1 MGYLA
6 RDLPVN
12 HPEFGR
18 LVPCTCLARKQVQ
31 AVRDQLFSYSNLD
44 ALKDLTFDRFNPY
57 GRVGLPER
65 YAKTLAS
72 AYDFART
79 FARQMNGWLLLQ
91 GPTGVGKTHLAAAI
105 ANQAVDL
112 GVPTLFVTAPD
123 LLDSLRAAF
132 DSRDTT
138 YEERFTRVRNIQLL
152 VIDDLGTQNAT
163 AWAQEKLFQILNFR
177 YINQLPTVITTNLSL
192 DSLDERLQSRLK
204 DRNLVQHVF
213 LNAPDYRD
221 PHFES
226 RNDILS
232 SLSDLADKTL
242 NNFEPRN
249 DLPADRRRSLDK
261 AFKAAAAFA
270 EAPQGWLVLLGESGT
285 GKTHLAAGIAN
296 FCQQNGHEA
305 LFVIVPDLLDHLRA
319 TFAPQS
325 ATTYD
330 RRFEQV
336 RNAPILVLDDLGTE
350 NMTPWVREKLYQLF
364 NHRYN
369 TKLPTVITTTQGLE
383 EIDPRIRT
391 RMLDSRLCR
400 ILALDVPPYYE
411 SLRKRRKK

>member
-1 MGYLA
+1 M
-6 RDLPVN
+6 
-12 HPEFGR
+12 
-18 LVPCTCLARKQVQ
+18 VPCTCLSRKQVQ
-31 AVRDQLFSYSNLD
+31 AIRDRLFSFSNLD
-44 ALKDLTFDRFNPY
+44 ALQNLTFDNFNPR

-65 YAKTLAS
+65 YARTLTS

-132 DSRDTT
+132 DSRDVT
-138 YEERFTRVRNIQLL
+138 YEERFESVRRIQLL

-163 AWAQEKLFQILNFR
+163 PWAQEKLFQILNYR
-177 YINQLPTVITTNLSL
+177 YINQLPTVITTNLTL
-192 DSLDERLQSRLK
+192 DTLDERLQSRLK
-204 DRNLVQHVF
+204 DRDLVQHVF

-221 PHFES
+221 PHFET

-232 SLSDLADKTL
+232 SLSDLSDKTL
-242 NNFEPRN
+242 GNFEPRN
-249 DLPADRRRSLDK
+249 DLPAARRKSLEK
-261 AFKAAAAFA
+261 AFKAAVAFA
-270 EAPQGWLVLLGESGT
+270 ESPRGWLVLLGESGT
-285 GKTHLAAGIAN
+285 GKTHLAAAIAN
-296 FCQQNGHEA
+296 WCRQNGQEA

-319 TFAPQS
+319 AFAPNS
-325 ATTYD
+325 PVTYD

-369 TKLPTVITTTQGLE
+369 AKLPTVITTTQTLD
-383 EIDPRIRT
+383 EIDPRVRT
-391 RMLDSRLCR
+391 RMLDARLCT
-400 ILALDVPPYYE
+400 IYALDVPPYYE
-411 SLRKRRKK
+411 SLRKKRKK